1 MESPELLWQELS
13 EMTKQKKRI
22 LIIEDDSTMRTALA
36 MMLEAENCEVNE
48 TESGEKALSLMEKN
62 GFDLIVTDLF
72 LNGTTGLD
80 IFKAFHK
87 KVPVLIITGFSDAD
101 LAKKAQQIARD
112 AYLEKPFTSEVFKEK
127 VIALLSRDK
136 GL

>member
-1 MESPELLWQELS
+1 LLWQELS

>member
-1 MESPELLWQELS
+1 MLWQELS